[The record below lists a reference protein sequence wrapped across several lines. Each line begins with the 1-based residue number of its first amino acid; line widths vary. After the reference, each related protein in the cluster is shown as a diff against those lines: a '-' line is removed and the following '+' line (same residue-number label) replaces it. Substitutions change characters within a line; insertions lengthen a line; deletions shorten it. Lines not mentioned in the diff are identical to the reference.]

1 MFGASFATV
10 RTEADVRIVAITLI
24 VLGIVALLYGG
35 ITYTKREKILDIGP
49 IEATTQTRETIPL
62 PPVLGALAIVGGIAL
77 FVVAGRKRA

>member
-1 MFGASFATV
+1 M
-10 RTEADVRIVAITLI
+10 RIVAIALI

-62 PPVLGALAIVGGIAL
+62 PPLLGALAIVGGIAL
-77 FVVAGRKRA
+77 FVVEGRKRRA